1 MTTPRTAQPKPSR
14 PPVPDDG
21 VYYPDA
27 HDVLPVE
34 SMFHFVPQAYMQS
47 ALETW
52 LDDPTTLVASEM
64 FIYYQ
69 PGNIRA
75 SVSPDVY
82 VIPNV
87 GSELRRS
94 YFLWLEHEVPVFA
107 MEIASEH
114 TYRNDLGFKQELY
127 ERWGVQEYWRYDPER
142 RYLTP
147 LLQGY
152 RLAAGRYEPIAVAV
166 DAESGECRGFS
177 ALLNLELHGR
187 LGWFRFLD
195 PATGRFL
202 PNRQELIQ
210 ERNAAEARV
219 QELEAE
225 LRRLQ
230 NR

>member
-1 MTTPRTAQPKPSR
+1 M
-14 PPVPDDG
+14 
-21 VYYPDA
+21 
-27 HDVLPVE
+27 
-34 SMFHFVPQAYMQS
+34 
-47 ALETW
+47 
-52 LDDPTTLVASEM
+52 
-64 FIYYQ
+64 
-69 PGNIRA
+69 
-75 SVSPDVY
+75 
-82 VIPNV
+82 
-87 GSELRRS
+87 
-94 YFLWLEHEVPVFA
+94 
-107 MEIASEH
+107 
-114 TYRNDLGFKQELY
+114 
-127 ERWGVQEYWRYDPER
+127 
-142 RYLTP
+142 TP

-202 PNRQELIQ
+202 PNRQELIR

-219 QELEAE
+219 QELEAQ